1 MTEIMETVDKAPA
14 KTTVLLVD
22 DDLDFLEQHKLLLLA
37 KGFEVLTAES
47 QAQAEELLKTARPDV
62 AVLDLMLEHVDG
74 GFALCYHIKKLD
86 PKIPVI
92 LVTAVTSETSL
103 AFDASTAEERR
114 WVKADVLL
122 PKPIRFEQLLREINR
137 LLEEA

>member
-1 MTEIMETVDKAPA
+1 MTEAMETTPR

-22 DDLDFLEQHKLLLLA
+22 DDLDFLEQHKLLLTA

-47 QAQAEELLKTARPDV
+47 QAQAEQLLKTARPDV

>member
-1 MTEIMETVDKAPA
+1 MSEKTEKTEKSPR

-37 KGFEVLTAES
+37 KAFEVLTAES
-47 QAQAEELLKTARPDV
+47 QAQAEKLLKTIRPDV

>member
-1 MTEIMETVDKAPA
+1 MSEKTEKTEKSPR

-47 QAQAEELLKTARPDV
+47 QAQAEKLLKTVRPDV

>member
-1 MTEIMETVDKAPA
+1 MTETTDIVEKAPR

-47 QAQAEELLKTARPDV
+47 QAQAEELLKGARPDV

-103 AFDASTAEERR
+103 AFGASTAEERR

>member
-1 MTEIMETVDKAPA
+1 MTEMTEKTEKGPR

-47 QAQAEELLKTARPDV
+47 QAQAEQLLMTVRPDV

>member
-1 MTEIMETVDKAPA
+1 MTESTPL

-22 DDLDFLEQHKLLLLA
+22 DDLDFLEQHKLLLQA

-86 PKIPVI
+86 PRIPVI

-103 AFDASTAEERR
+103 AFDASTQEERS
-114 WVKADVLL
+114 WVKADALL

>member
-1 MTEIMETVDKAPA
+1 MTEMTEKTEKSPR

-47 QAQAEELLKTARPDV
+47 QAQAEKLLKTVRPDV

-74 GFALCYHIKKLD
+74 GFALCYHIKNLD

>member
-1 MTEIMETVDKAPA
+1 MTEAMETSPR

-22 DDLDFLEQHKLLLLA
+22 DDLDFLDQHKLLLQA

-103 AFDASTAEERR
+103 ALDAATPEERS